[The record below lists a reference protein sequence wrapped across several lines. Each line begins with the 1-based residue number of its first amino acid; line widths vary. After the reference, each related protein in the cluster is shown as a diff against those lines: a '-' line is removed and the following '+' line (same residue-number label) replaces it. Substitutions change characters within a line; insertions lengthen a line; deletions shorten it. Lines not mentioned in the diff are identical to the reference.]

1 MSDRVD
7 LTADSEDDELQAAI
21 RESLSSHSGS
31 SGATSAAG
39 NSLNSDGGM
48 SRSKRPASEHSDN
61 ETPSQRNGKRPRSFQ
76 PFEKPPLYRLLS
88 TSPSDRASTGSV
100 GLDDLLSGDFES
112 ALLCNYM
119 VDYAL
124 LVRSAPRL
132 GSVPVTIVHG
142 FKPGTQDEINLRS
155 QCAVNPGVK
164 LRYPELPEYGTNHAK
179 MIILKFS
186 TGIRVVVLTANFIVV
201 DVTDKSQGVW
211 YQDFPKRTSGSCAF
225 QEDLMDFLFKVGGPA
240 SAFASTLGEYDF
252 RAARVALV
260 PSVPGTGGNTPGT
273 GGKPHKGKD
282 LHKYGHMRVRALL
295 SREKEDGTGAK
306 LKEGGHKV
314 LCQISSLA
322 SLTKTPNRWLSE
334 ILTSFMPLE
343 DEGKKA
349 EPTRRSISEDE
360 AQAALLEQHL
370 RVVWPSVEAVRTS
383 SQGWIAGGSIC
394 CNTVNMY
401 GGKYKWPNMNNYRSN
416 TPLPELRPL
425 LRKWMGNPAVNRTRD
440 APHIKSY
447 LRYREVAGE
456 NGAETRVDGDEVAW
470 FLLTSSNLS
479 RSAWGYLNKASTVLT
494 VRSFEMGVM
503 FLPSL
508 LRGPSQ
514 DADDG
519 NDAANASG
527 FTCTPGEMGLT
538 QRFPLSLGYDCEAG
552 KGLPLSRLPLP
563 YVLPAPRYDFDKS
576 QDANERP
583 WVWDQDQSPSS
594 LDRNGEAWQAIPLF

>member
-1 MSDRVD
+1 M
-7 LTADSEDDELQAAI
+7 
-21 RESLSSHSGS
+21 
-31 SGATSAAG
+31 
-39 NSLNSDGGM
+39 M
-48 SRSKRPASEHSDN
+48 
-61 ETPSQRNGKRPRSFQ
+61 
-76 PFEKPPLYRLLS
+76 
-88 TSPSDRASTGSV
+88 
-100 GLDDLLSGDFES
+100 
-112 ALLCNYM
+112 
-119 VDYAL
+119 
-124 LVRSAPRL
+124 
-132 GSVPVTIVHG
+132 
-142 FKPGTQDEINLRS
+142 
-155 QCAVNPGVK
+155 
-164 LRYPELPEYGTNHAK
+164 
-179 MIILKFS
+179 ILKFP
-186 TGIRVVVLTANFIVV
+186 TGVRVVVLTANFVVV

-225 QEDLMDFLFKVGGPA
+225 QRFMFFPRSLVYSCSAWRA
-240 SAFASTLGEYDF
+240 SAHLHHVDHHVIRTLGEYDF

-273 GGKPHKGKD
+273 GGKPHKGRD

-334 ILTSFMPLE
+334 ILASFMPLE

-349 EPTRRSISEDE
+349 EPTRRSLSEDE
-360 AQAALLEQHL
+360 AQAALLEQHV

-401 GGKYKWPNMNNYRSN
+401 GGKYKWPNMDNYRSN
-416 TPLPELRPL
+416 TPLSELRPL
-425 LRKWMGNPAVNRTRD
+425 LRKWKGNPAVNRTRD

-456 NGAETRVDGDEVAW
+456 NGMETRVDGDEVAW

-494 VRSFEMGVM
+494 LRSFEMGVM

-519 NDAANASG
+519 NAAKASG

-552 KGLPLSRLPLP
+552 KGLPLSLLPLP

-583 WVWDQDQSPSS
+583 WVRDQDQNPSS
-594 LDRNGEAWQAIPLF
+594 LDRNGEAWQGIPPF